1 MNHKEKQSIT
11 HYISIRF
18 AAIILIMAAIMI
30 LFISYFSNKTIYFD
44 IKKQIRRE
52 SRYDYLNVE
61 VRNGKILVN
70 KNFIFQENHVQKL
83 VLDSQ
88 GRTIFGQYPDKEL
101 NNYPLNYPLNQ
112 RSFRRVK
119 CSSGYYYIF
128 DRPFLKK
135 DSVTNKQILV
145 ITRSI
150 GKETDFNSQYQTM
163 EYISYTFT
171 FLISIIGLLLIGAVS
186 SRLTIP
192 MKEIKDT
199 ADTIGIEGNLARRIE
214 SATAFKELDAM
225 IQANNR
231 MMNRLEDLFHQ
242 QQQFTSDVAHEL
254 RTPASIISA
263 ECQYLKKYGGTIND
277 YMDSL
282 TVIARQNAK
291 TNEIITQL
299 LQLSRLEQGRI
310 KEDFEYSCLKDL
322 IESICEAEPLRM
334 QKQISV
340 QYDLKNISIYMNV
353 SLMAIAIK
361 NLINNAM
368 KYSENQSLVK
378 LRLWEKDNLAIFEIE
393 DHGCGMDEE
402 TQKHIYDRFYRAD
415 KSRNTPGFGLGL
427 SLVQKITELHKGSIS
442 VKSKVNEGSV
452 FTLSLPKEAAISNM
466 RSQEAF

>member
-1 MNHKEKQSIT
+1 
-11 HYISIRF
+11 
-18 AAIILIMAAIMI
+18 
-30 LFISYFSNKTIYFD
+30 
-44 IKKQIRRE
+44 
-52 SRYDYLNVE
+52 
-61 VRNGKILVN
+61 
-70 KNFIFQENHVQKL
+70 
-83 VLDSQ
+83 
-88 GRTIFGQYPDKEL
+88 
-101 NNYPLNYPLNQ
+101 
-112 RSFRRVK
+112 
-119 CSSGYYYIF
+119 
-128 DRPFLKK
+128 
-135 DSVTNKQILV
+135 
-145 ITRSI
+145 
-150 GKETDFNSQYQTM
+150 
-163 EYISYTFT
+163 
-171 FLISIIGLLLIGAVS
+171 
-186 SRLTIP
+186 
-192 MKEIKDT
+192 
-199 ADTIGIEGNLARRIE
+199 
-214 SATAFKELDAM
+214 M

-231 MMNRLEDLFHQ
+231 MMDRLEDLFHQ

-263 ECQYLKKYGGTIND
+263 ECQHLKKYGGTIND

-340 QYDLKNISIYMNV
+340 QYDLKNISIYMNI

-368 KYSENQSLVK
+368 KYSENQSFVK

-402 TQKHIYDRFYRAD
+402 TQKHIYDRFYRAI
-415 KSRNTPGFGLGL
+415 NPGIHGLGFGTF
-427 SLVQKITELHKGSIS
+427 SVQKITELHKGSIS